1 MAHCHTMN
9 RFTVI
14 ALLLCIADPS
24 LAAFEVTQGGSGQCF
39 NVVSDLKRNW
49 IEVKRHLLPG
59 TADIQIPEK
68 DNFVCVSNTQTRNA
82 METRTAAGSSLRCFS
97 NPMSRGLGFCCDE
110 SLVACAQLNP
120 YLFPELIEGPG
131 IDRVDEP
138 PASLWVKPPDDDAQW
153 KSN

>member
-1 MAHCHTMN
+1 MN
-9 RFTVI
+9 RLTFI
-14 ALLLCIADPS
+14 ALLLFITDSS

-59 TADIQIPEK
+59 TADMQIPEK
-68 DNFVCVSNTQTRNA
+68 ENFVCVSNVQTTNA
-82 METRTAAGSSLRCFS
+82 MEKRTAAGSSLRCFS

-110 SLVACAQLNP
+110 GLVACAQLNP
-120 YLFPELIEGPG
+120 YLFPELLERPAT
-131 IDRVDEP
+131 DRDYEP
-138 PASLWVKPPDDDAQW
+138 PASLWVKPPGDGEQW